1 MALSLTT
8 GSRNGAVLL
17 DKDGTL
23 LENVPYNVDPEQMRL
38 APKAAEGLRR
48 LAYTRLPLVVISN
61 QPGVALGY
69 FPEAA
74 LCAVRRRLAE
84 LFAQNG
90 AVLAGFFFC
99 PHHPDGNVA
108 RYAHACACRKPRSGL
123 LRRAATQLGFS
134 LRHSWMVGD
143 ILDDVAAGSQTL
155 CRTILVDCGNETEW
169 VRTPQRR
176 PDYTVSDFDAAA
188 RIIVQN
194 SRKRYVAGAAA
205 YAAMPQ

>member
-48 LAYTRLPLVVISN
+48 LAYIRLPLVVISN

-74 LCAVRRRLAE
+74 LRAVRCRLAE

-90 AVLAGFFFC
+90 AMLAGFFFV
-99 PHHPDGNVA
+99 P
-108 RYAHACACRKPRSGL
+108 
-123 LRRAATQLGFS
+123 T
-134 LRHSWMVGD
+134 
-143 ILDDVAAGSQTL
+143 I
-155 CRTILVDCGNETEW
+155 RT
-169 VRTPQRR
+169 
-176 PDYTVSDFDAAA
+176 
-188 RIIVQN
+188 
-194 SRKRYVAGAAA
+194 
-205 YAAMPQ
+205 AM